1 MDKLYFE
8 GHLTAFAGDAREND
22 PFCKL
27 TIKTKEDSTVHGLL
41 NTFRSKDES
50 IDSAYKWAN
59 TPGCS
64 KASFTLTSPLKV
76 GVDFDTVSFGATL
89 VSIAMSKRATA
100 DLGTVVE
107 YAFNFEKDPDSQ
119 DTSFWMSYLK
129 RKEEEDALEEGAKAK
144 VLEYHVELADISKPE
159 ELDAIE
165 QEPAEETPGSEA

>member
-1 MDKLYFE
+1 
-8 GHLTAFAGDAREND
+8 
-22 PFCKL
+22 
-27 TIKTKEDSTVHGLL
+27 
-41 NTFRSKDES
+41 
-50 IDSAYKWAN
+50 
-59 TPGCS
+59 
-64 KASFTLTSPLKV
+64 
-76 GVDFDTVSFGATL
+76 
-89 VSIAMSKRATA
+89 MSKRATA

-107 YAFNFEKDPDSQ
+107 YAFNFEKDPDGQ